1 MLNDA
6 ELAMLAKV
14 GFMVA
19 SAISILNGVYCIRR
33 ADYTASMVPISL
45 GIVYFCIGFVQILD
59 SD

>member
-1 MLNDA
+1 MLNDK

-19 SAISILNGVYCIRR
+19 SAISILNGLYCISR
-33 ADYTASMVPISL
+33 ADYTASIVPISL
-45 GIVYFCIGFVQILD
+45 GIVFFCVGLVQILN

>member
-1 MLNDA
+1 MLNDT

-19 SAISILNGVYCIRR
+19 SAISILNGLYFIRR
-33 ADYTASMVPISL
+33 ADYTASMVPISI
-45 GIVYFCIGFVQILD
+45 GIAYFCIGLVQILN